1 MRQLYEAYA
10 LTPPFATVRRNEWF
24 PLARFGYDVGEL
36 QATAAAPSSEHLTL
50 VELPVIN
57 QANVAVFSV
66 VTDAGFV
73 VSTTFGAVPPPV
85 EPLPTVHAYEDVR
98 VPYEFETVTV
108 NRWAPA
114 ARPE

>member
-10 LTPPFATVRRNEWF
+10 LTLPFATVRRNEWF
-24 PLARFGYDVGEL
+24 PVASPGYEVGEV
-36 QATAAAPSSEHLTL
+36 QATAGEPSSEHLTL
-50 VELPVIN
+50 VELPVID
-57 QANVAVFSV
+57 QANVAVVSV

-73 VSTTFGAVPPPV
+73 VSVTFGAVPVPV
-85 EPLPTVHAYEDVR
+85 EPLPTVQAYDDVR
-98 VPYEFETVTV
+98 LPYEFETVTV